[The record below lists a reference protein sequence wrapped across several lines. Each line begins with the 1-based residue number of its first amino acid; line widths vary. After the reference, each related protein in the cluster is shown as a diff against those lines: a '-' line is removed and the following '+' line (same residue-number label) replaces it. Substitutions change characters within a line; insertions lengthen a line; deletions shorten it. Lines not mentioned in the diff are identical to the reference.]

1 MFPLHGTKTCLLNG
15 HITKMKHQ
23 SFLYHTKLFLTESRL
38 EYETKTFSEVLTEEL
53 AQAE

>member
-1 MFPLHGTKTCLLNG
+1 MNQNLHVERPF
-15 HITKMKHQ
+15 TKMKHQ
-23 SFLYHTKLFLTESRL
+23 SFLYCTKPFLTDSHL